1 MLPPETMQ
9 TSYTLNR
16 FLKSLGVPNWQ
27 SWILALSG
35 KGWWR
40 KSGCP
45 QVHQA
50 MNLKWFEALG
60 LFNMSVKYSLLR
72 NLI

>member
-1 MLPPETMQ
+1 LK
-9 TSYTLNR
+9 R
-16 FLKSLGVPNWQ
+16 FLRSLGVSNWQ

-50 MNLKWFEALG
+50 MNLKWFEDLVLKT
-60 LFNMSVKYSLLR
+60 LFNKFLMFK
-72 NLI
+72 